1 MGSIP
6 GRGTKILHNVQCGKK
21 NPKKTTAWFF
31 HVGVDIDGCN
41 ETSLISHLLS
51 DSMYYFRCAL
61 SLFFLIQRV
70 ILRHNILSFYYIL

>member
-6 GRGTKILHNVQCGKK
+6 GRGTKILHAVQCGKK
-21 NPKKTTAWFF
+21 KPKKTTAWFF

-41 ETSLISHLLS
+41 ETSLISHLS